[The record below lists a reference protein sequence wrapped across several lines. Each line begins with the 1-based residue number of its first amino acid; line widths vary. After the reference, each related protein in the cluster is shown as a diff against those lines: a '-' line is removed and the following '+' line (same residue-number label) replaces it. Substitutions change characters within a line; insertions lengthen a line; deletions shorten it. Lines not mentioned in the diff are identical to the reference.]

1 MLPILKTSTVFY
13 NKNNKVKPVS
23 SAKVAIITPSKYNH
37 NVDKSKRILD
47 LFEIDYT
54 NITNSEDSK
63 TKLYNSIIFAKNDGY
78 SGILCY
84 DSDLDLVN
92 DIAKNTVLPIIY
104 VGSEKKYSNNFSSIG
119 NPVAIFDDYSA
130 INATIFLIQ
139 ILSIKFIK
147 IQKKLEDMQNS
158 I

>member
-1 MLPILKTSTVFY
+1 MLPILKSSVVFY
-13 NKNNKVKPVS
+13 NKTNKVKPVS
-23 SAKVAIITPSKYNH
+23 SAKIAIITPSKYNH
-37 NVDKSKRILD
+37 NVNKSKRILD

-54 NITNSEDSK
+54 DITNSENSK
-63 TKLYNSIIFAKNDGY
+63 TEIYNRIIFAKNDGY

-84 DSDLDLVN
+84 DNDLDLVN
-92 DIAKNTVLPIIY
+92 DITKNTVLPVVYIR
-104 VGSEKKYSNNFSSIG
+104 SKKFSNSSTSIG

-139 ILSIKFIK
+139 ILSIKFK
-147 IQKKLEDMQNS
+147 RIQKKLEDMQNS